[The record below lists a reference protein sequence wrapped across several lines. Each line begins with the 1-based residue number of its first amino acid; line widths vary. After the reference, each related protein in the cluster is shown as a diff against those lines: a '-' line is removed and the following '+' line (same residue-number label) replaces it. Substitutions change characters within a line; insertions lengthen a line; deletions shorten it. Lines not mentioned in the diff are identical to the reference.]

1 MSLLPE
7 KKTVPKQNFHEYT
20 KVFYGAPG
28 SGKTSVAAQNPN
40 AVFIMFE
47 DGIAGH
53 SVFAINIPRIAK
65 KQGKM
70 RWVVFLDVV
79 EELLT
84 EDHNF
89 NEVIIDTGDRAI
101 DACADYTKE
110 MEGIDNLSQKSFGAA
125 WRDLFKYFKK
135 PIEKLKMSE
144 LGFTL
149 ISHGKLKE
157 VTDIQGRTHDKLVA
171 NMTGQSGQWII
182 DEADIVLLFDVDDD
196 DNRMMRVE
204 ATKNFDAKQ
213 RIKFPDGDI
222 PMGKNEKEAYK
233 NLIDSFENAVKQ
245 RNKELGITKE
255 QIKEYYQDL
264 EEFKSK
270 KSFKD
275 LINDIA
281 AKCQKLGLSKKDNAK
296 EMKEKYGTPSLGKL
310 TYEQAQDRVEEL
322 KGRL

>member
-1 MSLLPE
+1 VSLLPE
-7 KKTVPKQNFHEYT
+7 KKTVPKQNFHEYM
-20 KVFYGAPG
+20 KVYYGSPG

-53 SVFAINIPRIAK
+53 SVFAVNVPRIAK
-65 KQGKM
+65 KKGKG
-70 RWVVFLDVV
+70 RWQVFLDVV
-79 EELLT
+79 DELLKG
-84 EDHNF
+84 EHNF
-89 NEVIIDTGDRAI
+89 NEVVIDTADRAI

-110 MEGIDNLSQKSFGAA
+110 REGLDDLSSGTYGSGWRSLFDN
-125 WRDLFKYFKK
+125 FKK
-135 PIEKLKMSE
+135 PIEKLQTSE
-144 LGFTL
+144 LGL
-149 ISHGKLKE
+149 SVLSHGKMKE
-157 VTDIQGRTHDKLVA
+157 ITDVRGKTHDKIIA
-171 NMTGQSGQWII
+171 NLTGQAGQWVL
-182 DEADIVLLFDVDDD
+182 DEADIVLLFDVDDE
-196 DNRMMRVE
+196 DNRVMRVE

-213 RIKFPDGDI
+213 RIKFPGGDI
-222 PMGKNEKEAYK
+222 SMGKSEKEAYK
-233 NLIDSFENAVKQ
+233 NLIDSFEKAVKQ

-255 QIKEYYQDL
+255 QIEEYYQDL

-281 AKCQKLGLSKKDNAK
+281 AKCQELGLSKKDNAK

-322 KGRL
+322 KSRL